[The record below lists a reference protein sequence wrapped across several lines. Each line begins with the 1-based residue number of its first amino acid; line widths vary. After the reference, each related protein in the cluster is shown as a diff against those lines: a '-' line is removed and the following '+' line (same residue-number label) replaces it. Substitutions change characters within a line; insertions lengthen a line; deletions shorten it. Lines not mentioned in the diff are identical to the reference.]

1 MNLNNLNLNPEDLQE
16 LKGQLEILIKESKP
30 ITSKPQVKVLADSI
44 NSSGNRL
51 TTFELVFWRPIL
63 PQLSRH
69 RVFSL
74 NVRSS
79 RATPVDSL
87 IAEIRNTPWGPKEW
101 GINQPGMVANKSFGT
116 KEIKDSL
123 DYVWYQS
130 SNLACKMAETLADVG
145 VHKQIVNRMLE
156 PYACTYAVVSGTEWD
171 NFYEL
176 RTAKDSQPEMQELA
190 NMMKEAQDNSTPK
203 SLLQSEWHMP
213 YITEEDLSK
222 YSLQDCCKISA
233 ARCARVSYKRYDGTI
248 DASKDLELY
257 NKLVSAK
264 HFSPL
269 ENVAI
274 PAGNNYLPSNFKGW
288 NQLRKFEE

>member
-1 MNLNNLNLNPEDLQE
+1 MNLNNLNLSPEDLQE
-16 LKGQLEILIKESKP
+16 LKEQLEILVKETKP
-30 ITSKPQVKVLADSI
+30 ITREPKVKVLADSI
-44 NSSGNRL
+44 NSTGNRL

-101 GINQPGMVANKSFGT
+101 GMNQPGMVANKSFGT
-116 KEIKDSL
+116 KEVRDSL
-123 DYVWYQS
+123 DFVWYQS
-130 SNLACKMAETLADVG
+130 SNLACQMAKTLADVG

-156 PYACTYAVVSGTEWD
+156 PYACTHAVVSSTEWD

-176 RTAKDSQPEMQELA
+176 RTASDSQPEMQELA
-190 NMMKEAQDNSTPK
+190 NKMKEAQENSTPK
-203 SLLQSEWHMP
+203 ALLQGEWHMP
-213 YITEEDLSK
+213 YITEQELNK
-222 YSLQDCCKISA
+222 YSVQDCCKISA
-233 ARCARVSYKRYDGTI
+233 ARCARVSYKRYDGTTNT
-248 DASKDLELY
+248 AKDLELY
-257 NKLVSAK
+257 NKLARAK

-269 ENVAI
+269 ENVAT
-274 PAGNNYLPSNFKGW
+274 PASNNYIPSNFKGW